1 MKINL
6 NSFLTSVSMALDA
19 IEQELLFTTTN
30 HGKRVAYMT
39 LRLGEMFN
47 LSKESLF
54 DLCSY
59 SIVHDNGII
68 QAYQKIKETKT
79 HIQIEDLKEHCTI
92 GEKNIS
98 TFPFLTNQKDIIL
111 YHHEHFDGSGFFGK
125 KGDEI
130 PLLSQLIFLADMI
143 DREFD
148 LSNISLETKNK
159 AIAYVKDNENSL
171 FSSSLVE
178 KFLILANDQSFWFD
192 LDENVILSVY
202 HKRIPDISVE
212 ITYKEMLE
220 ISKVLSVIIDS
231 KSTYT
236 AEHTTALM
244 EKAKIVAKHY
254 NLPQERS
261 YRLQIAA
268 NLHDLGKLYTP
279 IEILEKPTSLTD
291 GELFIMKKHAYATFA
306 LLNTIEGFEDVNK
319 IASSHHEKLDGS
331 GYPFGLKDIQLE
343 FEERVLACLDIYQAL
358 TEERPY
364 RRSMSHEE
372 AMNILYTSAKD
383 NLIDEAIVKDID
395 EIFEK
400 TV

>member
-1 MKINL
+1 
-6 NSFLTSVSMALDA
+6 MALDA

-30 HGKRVAYMT
+30 HGKRVSYIT
-39 LRLGEMFN
+39 LRLGELFN

-68 QAYQKIKETKT
+68 QSYQKLKNTKT
-79 HIQIEDLKEHCTI
+79 NIQIEDLKEHCTI

-98 TFPFLTNQKDIIL
+98 TFPFLTNQKNIIL
-111 YHHEHFDGSGFFGK
+111 YHHEHYDGSGFFGK

-148 LSNISLETKNK
+148 LSDITLETKEKVINF
-159 AIAYVKDNENSL
+159 VKENENKL
-171 FSSSLVE
+171 FSSALVK
-178 KFLILANDQSFWFD
+178 KFLLLSSDHSFWFD
-192 LDENVILSVY
+192 LDENVILAVY
-202 HKRIPDISVE
+202 QKHIPDIS
-212 ITYKEMLE
+212 IDISYKEMLE
-220 ISKVLSVIIDS
+220 ISKVLSIIIDS
-231 KSTYT
+231 KSTFT

-279 IEILEKPTSLTD
+279 TEILEKPTSLSD
-291 GELFIMKKHAYATFA
+291 EELFIMKKHAYATYS

-331 GYPFGLKDIQLE
+331 GYPFGLKDIELE

-358 TEERPY
+358 TETRPY
-364 RRSMSHEE
+364 RKSMSHNE
-372 AMNILYTSAKD
+372 AMDVLYSSAKE
-383 NLIDEAIVKDID
+383 NLIDETIVKDID
-395 EIFEK
+395 SIFSK
-400 TV
+400 AV